1 MRFLTFALALSLV
14 AVNMS
19 GQSCCITPT
28 YTSDLVIEPNDAC
41 SPIVINFDNGGY
53 RLTGADSPV
62 IFDITAT
69 GQPVRIGWTAEGA
82 DEAFLCL
89 DRNHNGQID
98 SGAELF
104 GSATR
109 LKDGTRASD
118 GFKALAEFD
127 DNHDGVIDE
136 KDGIWQQLLLWR
148 DLNHDGIS
156 QPNELTPVKN
166 SSLTAIRL
174 DYHWTGRRDASGNY
188 FRYQAAVVIQA
199 VANQPT
205 PRPVYDIFF
214 VHVTSLA
221 QSPQQVKQATD
232 AVVELREARDRL
244 AAESSDVARE
254 YERLAS
260 EPLESRG
267 HLFAALPSSMKS
279 AVWAHHLLRAVT
291 THPEFTAE
299 QRSVIYDAIR
309 LLSPAL
315 YETGPATVRKDLDDL
330 TLRAQ
335 RLFSRDVVLRLFL
348 EIGSDIPSP
357 TAPEPRVE
365 PNGAGANR
373 TEGDQRALP
382 NRDAKLR
389 PPARATAW
397 DCECSLWTTIDW
409 CALRNGANW
418 DCHSSGCNLLSFGC
432 GFLRLDY
439 CDGTC
444 VYTPPPQPT

>member
-1 MRFLTFALALSLV
+1 MRSLTFVLALSLV
-14 AVNMS
+14 ALNMS
-19 GQSCCITPT
+19 GQSCCLGPAP
-28 YTSDLVIEPNDAC
+28 SDLFLGPDDTLPPNAC

-62 IFDITAT
+62 IFDIAAT
-69 GQPVRIGWTAEGA
+69 GQPVRIGWTAAGA

-104 GSATR
+104 GSATP

-127 DNHDGVIDE
+127 DNHDRVIDE
-136 KDGIWQQLLLWR
+136 RDGIWQQLLLWR

-156 QPNELTPVKN
+156 QPNELTPVKE

-199 VANQPT
+199 VANQLT

-221 QSPQQVKQATD
+221 QSSQQVKQAAD
-232 AVVELREARDRL
+232 DDVEMRKAIGRL
-244 AAESSDVARE
+244 AAESPDVARE

-260 EPLESRG
+260 EPLESRR

-279 AVWAHHLLRAVT
+279 ALWVHHLLSAVT

-299 QRSVIYDAIR
+299 QRSVIYDGIR
-309 LLSPAL
+309 LLSPEL
-315 YETGPATVRKDLDDL
+315 YETHSAAALDAVHDL

-335 RLFSRDVVLRLFL
+335 RLFSGDVALSLFV
-348 EIGSDIPSP
+348 EIGSAIPIAA
-357 TAPEPRVE
+357 APDE
-365 PNGAGANR
+365 
-373 TEGDQRALP
+373 DAL
-382 NRDAKLR
+382 L
-389 PPARATAW
+389 
-397 DCECSLWTTIDW
+397 
-409 CALRNGANW
+409 
-418 DCHSSGCNLLSFGC
+418 
-432 GFLRLDY
+432 
-439 CDGTC
+439 
-444 VYTPPPQPT
+444 